1 MKLAIA
7 ICSARDW
14 KPHFGVALAGLV
26 GFVMSNGV
34 KDENLEQFDLIIR
47 SNCSNLCNGRASVL
61 EEAIE
66 RGFTHVL
73 TIDDDGT
80 FPANIIDDLAK
91 HKKPLVAANLPHKTI
106 DSFGTALGMDGQPI
120 KADGLVEV
128 LAAGLAIALIDL
140 SVIKDIPKPWFEL
153 RWLPEMKQVCGEDF
167 YFIHKVRSSGVKVYV
182 DQDLS
187 RQCGHVGDF
196 EFRLKDDALSI
207 AQFEQ
212 MVGGKVEAI
221 EPVQNG

>member
-26 GFVMSNGV
+26 GFVMANGV
-34 KDENLEQFDLIIR
+34 KDEKLEQFDLITR

-61 EEAIE
+61 EEAVE

-80 FPANIIDDLAK
+80 FPANVLDDLFK
-91 HKKPLVAANLPHKTI
+91 HKKPFVAANLSHKSL
-106 DSFGTALGMDGQPI
+106 DSFGTALGMDGQPV
-120 KADGLVEV
+120 KGDGLQEA
-128 LAAGLAIALIDL
+128 LAAGLALALIDL
-140 SVIKDIPKPWFEL
+140 SAIKDIPKPWFEL
-153 RWLPEMKQVCGEDF
+153 RWIAEMKQVCGEDF
-167 YFIHKVRSSGVKVYV
+167 YFIHKVRASGVKVYV

-196 EFRLKDDALSI
+196 EYRLKDDALSI

-221 EPVQNG
+221 EPVKNV